1 MQASIADYPKYWSLD
16 DISWDKFDLSK
27 VDPDMLRIVKAAAL
41 VEHNGS
47 IYSEYLIS
55 VFRDDI
61 EIQSAVRRWGAEE
74 VQHGKALA
82 RWATLANPSFD
93 FDQRFE
99 DFASTITLPIA
110 ADKSVRGSRCGE
122 LVARCMVEVGTSS
135 YYTAL
140 CEATEE
146 PVLREIC
153 CNIAQDE
160 IRHYKL
166 FFTHMTRYREIER
179 LGVIRRILVGLS
191 RISESEDDELAYAYH
206 AANNNGEAYD
216 RKKCVRAYMSRTYG
230 FYRPHHV
237 ERGMKL
243 IFKAVGINPHARI
256 AGMVAKLACYFLN
269 FRSSQRISAAH

>member
-1 MQASIADYPKYWSLD
+1 MQASIADYPKYWTLD

-41 VEHNGS
+41 VEHNGG

-55 VFRDDI
+55 VFHDDI

-99 DFASTITLPIA
+99 DFASTITLPTT

-140 CEATEE
+140 REATEE

-153 CNIAQDE
+153 RNIAQDE

-166 FFTHMTRYREIER
+166 FFTHMTRYHKIER

-230 FYRPHHV
+230 FYRPHHI

-256 AGMVAKLACYFLN
+256 AGLVAKLACYFLN